1 MAARSILRHTM
12 ATLANAPAKI
22 TTTPEGAVAIS
33 YKTLVNEPLSLTAS
47 IGEFP
52 TLVNHS
58 PIPKLTNLEI
68 DM

>member
-1 MAARSILRHTM
+1 MAARSILRRTM
-12 ATLANAPAKI
+12 ATLANTPAKI

-47 IGEFP
+47 IGESP
-52 TLVNHS
+52 SLVDHS
-58 PIPKLTNLEI
+58 PIPELTSLEI